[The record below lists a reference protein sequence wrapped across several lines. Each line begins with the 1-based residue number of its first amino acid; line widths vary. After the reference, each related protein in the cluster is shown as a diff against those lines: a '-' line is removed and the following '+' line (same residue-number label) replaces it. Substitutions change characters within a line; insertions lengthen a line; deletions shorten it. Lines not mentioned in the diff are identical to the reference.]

1 MTHEKAIY
9 WLDEIKRAY
18 IKNGDE
24 DYDRQRKEAIILAI
38 HCIRCCQACQMVIK
52 DCEYER

>member
-1 MTHEKAIY
+1 MTYEKAIY

-24 DYDRQRKEAIILAI
+24 DYDRQRKEAIDFAI
-38 HCIRCCQACQMVIK
+38 YCIKALRG
-52 DCEYER
+52 EER